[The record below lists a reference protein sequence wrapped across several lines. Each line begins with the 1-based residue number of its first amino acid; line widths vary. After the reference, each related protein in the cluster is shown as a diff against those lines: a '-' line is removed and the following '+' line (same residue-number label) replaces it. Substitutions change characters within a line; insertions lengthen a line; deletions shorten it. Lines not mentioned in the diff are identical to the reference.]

1 MIKIKDYIKFTAL
14 SRKKRMKKILFITF
28 FICFALIV
36 RIGIIQF
43 VQGAD
48 LKEMAYM
55 QQTLNRNINP
65 KRGTIFD
72 CTEKNILAM
81 SATVETVS
89 INPRKYRKF

>member
-1 MIKIKDYIKFTAL
+1 MNKSTAL
-14 SRKKRMKKILFITF
+14 ARKKKMRNMLFVSFTISIL
-28 FICFALIV
+28 LII
-36 RIGIIQF
+36 RIGVIQF
-43 VQGAD
+43 VQGTE

-72 CTEKNILAM
+72 CTGKNALAV

-89 INPRKYRKF
+89 INPR